1 MIIAEGFLSR
11 IIKKGKFLLYFLLH
25 SKKYTEERSF
35 YPEKEHKTKCQIFR
49 DFIFHILKYGEIDY
63 TYYVLGIDVKGTKY
77 DDYISYQQ
85 FMVRRDRLNM
95 IRRDRH
101 DNIEP
106 ANYACILRDKAM
118 FAIFATYWGF
128 PVVKDLAK
136 IVNKR
141 MIESEYD
148 SIDYLLNANHQV
160 FMKPVDGQ
168 KGENVYGVNVSDNEV
183 YINGKRSSMSEV
195 VSVIEE
201 VSVSHDML
209 IQMKIIQHPDVSVFH
224 KESVNTLRVVTINH
238 KHSSNPDD
246 IVLVGSE
253 LRVGCGGNHTDNVSA
268 GGLKIGV
275 NENGTLM
282 EYGFYG
288 KGHGTK
294 TRTHPDSGIVFQ
306 GYLLPFYNETI
317 QLCKE
322 FHAKLKEIHFIGW
335 DVAITENGPIFVEG
349 NESCGTDF
357 QVMFGPMKE
366 FYDKYLPYHNMT
378 DVYFY
383 KS

>member
-1 MIIAEGFLSR
+1 MKTAEGFLSR
-11 IIKKGKFLLYFLLH
+11 IKKKGKFLLYFLLH
-25 SKKYTEERSF
+25 YKKYTEERSF
-35 YPEKEHKTKCQIFR
+35 YPEKEHKSKSQIFR
-49 DFIFHILKYGEIDY
+49 DFLFHILKYGEIDY
-63 TYYVLGIDVKGTKY
+63 TYYVLGIDVKGIKY
-77 DDYISYQQ
+77 DGYISYHQ

-95 IRRDRH
+95 IRRDRN
-101 DNIEP
+101 DNAEP

-118 FAIFATYWGF
+118 FSIFATYWGF
-128 PVVKDLAK
+128 PVVNDLAK
-136 IVNKR
+136 MVNKR

-148 SIDYLLNANHQV
+148 SIEDLLNANHHV
-160 FMKPVDGQ
+160 FIKPVDGQ
-168 KGENVYGVNVSDNEV
+168 KGENVFGVNVSDNEV
-183 YINGKRSSMSEV
+183 YINGNRSSMSEV

-209 IQMKIIQHPDVSVFH
+209 FQMKIIQHPDVSVFH

-238 KHSSNPDD
+238 LHSSNPDD
-246 IVLVGSE
+246 VVLVGSE

-282 EYGFYG
+282 EYGFYD
-288 KGHGTK
+288 KEHGTK
-294 TRTHPDSGIVFQ
+294 TSVHPDSGIVFQ

-335 DVAITENGPIFVEG
+335 DVAITKDGPVFVEG

-357 QVMFGPMKE
+357 QVMFGPMKD
-366 FYDKYLPYHNMT
+366 FYDKYLPYHNKT
-378 DVYFY
+378 NVYSY